1 MKIKTLHELLE
12 GTYPRFEE
20 TIISLLN
27 VIGDGVRIVD
37 TNFKIVYEN
46 QSHRDLLG
54 YHVGEY
60 CYKAYQKR
68 DEVCENCA
76 VKKSFLDGN
85 IHKDIRSVFSGNGM
99 KYVEITSSSLRDE
112 NGNIVAGVEIVRD
125 ITERK
130 VIETEKEKLIAELQ
144 EALTSIKVLKGLI
157 PLCAWCK
164 KVRDDKGYWKK
175 VERYIEEH
183 SDASFTHGICPQCL
197 QKTDPETY
205 EEYEGKT
212 KNKLP

>member
-1 MKIKTLHELLE
+1 MKTLHQLLQ
-12 GTYPRFEE
+12 GMYPRFEE

-37 TNFKIVYEN
+37 TNFRIVYEN
-46 QSHRDLLG
+46 QSHRNLLG
-54 YHVGEY
+54 YHIGEY
-60 CYKAYQKR
+60 CYSAYQKK
-68 DEVCENCA
+68 DKVCENCA
-76 VKKSFLDGN
+76 VNKSFLDGN

-99 KYVEITSSSLRDE
+99 KYVEITSSSLRDD

-125 ITERK
+125 ITERR
-130 VIETEKEKLIAELQ
+130 IMEMEREKLISDLQ
-144 EALTSIKVLKGLI
+144 EALNNIKVLKGLI

-175 VERYIEEH
+175 VERYIEEN
-183 SDASFTHGICPQCL
+183 SDASFTHGICPNCL

-205 EEYEGKT
+205 GEYEGKIR
-212 KNKLP
+212 NKLP

>member
-1 MKIKTLHELLE
+1 
-12 GTYPRFEE
+12 
-20 TIISLLN
+20 
-27 VIGDGVRIVD
+27 
-37 TNFKIVYEN
+37 
-46 QSHRDLLG
+46 
-54 YHVGEY
+54 
-60 CYKAYQKR
+60 
-68 DEVCENCA
+68 
-76 VKKSFLDGN
+76 
-85 IHKDIRSVFSGNGM
+85 M

-130 VIETEKEKLIAELQ
+130 VMETEKEKLIADLQ